1 MSEISTTPP
10 QLIFRLRHA
19 LYAVDALAV
28 REVVPFL
35 ALAPIEELPGY
46 VLGVAN
52 LRGSVVPVVD
62 LDLRF
67 GRPAQARRRSD
78 CIVVLQRE
86 VGEGCEQRA
95 PNDGRSPCAVG
106 IVVNEVQEVRRLPAD
121 SLERPPASGQEA
133 RDSAFV
139 AALARLDEQ
148 VVMLLDVDAL
158 LRLSETPVARGLDQ
172 DSEMR
177 KRGAVGGESPAPD
190 GRERGAAH
198 LSDALE
204 EQRVFEE
211 RARELARPLAG
222 GGSARGEP
230 VAVIRLGSE
239 YLGFELAIV
248 REFTTTR
255 QVTPVPCCPAH
266 IAGQMNLR
274 GDIVT
279 LVDLRPVMKLVA
291 TQSEPLSGVV
301 LLELGELRFGVLV
314 DEVLEIVS
322 LAGLDSG
329 AGALTPPAGLGD
341 TLKHAAPYRGR
352 MVGIVDL
359 PRIVAEGNLVV
370 NASET

>member
-1 MSEISTTPP
+1 MPESSMTSPL
-10 QLIFRLRHA
+10 LIFRLRQA

-35 ALAPIEELPGY
+35 ALSPIEEMPSY

-67 GRPAQARRRSD
+67 GRPAQTRRRSD
-78 CIVVLQRE
+78 CIVVLQRG
-86 VGEGCEQRA
+86 VGENSGQPA
-95 PNDGRSPCAVG
+95 PGEGWTPSAVG
-106 IVVNEVQEVRRLPAD
+106 IVVNEVLEVRRLPAD
-121 SLERPPASGQEA
+121 SLQRPPASSDEA
-133 RDSAFV
+133 GDSGLV
-139 AALARLDEQ
+139 VALARLGEP

-158 LRLSETPVARGLDQ
+158 LRLLETPLTR
-172 DSEMR
+172 
-177 KRGAVGGESPAPD
+177 AVGEGAGTHEINDHPL
-190 GRERGAAH
+190 RGYTPPPPPTPT
-198 LSDALE
+198 
-204 EQRVFEE
+204 EQRGFEE

-222 GGSARGEP
+222 IGADDRELI
-230 VAVIRLGSE
+230 AVTRLGSE
-239 YLGFELAIV
+239 YLGFELATV
-248 REFTTTR
+248 REFIPTR

-279 LVDLRPVMKLVA
+279 LVDLRPVMRLVA
-291 TQSEPLSGVV
+291 TESEPLSRVV

-322 LAGLDSG
+322 LAALENGTEAHTPA
-329 AGALTPPAGLGD
+329 AGVGEY
-341 TLKHAAPYRGR
+341 LKHAAPYRGR

-359 PRIVAEGNLVV
+359 PRVVTEGNLVV
-370 NASET
+370 NAVETLG